1 MIRISGWSKL
11 VHLLVE
17 LVVGD
22 LLGEGGDQGLTLVLE
37 QPLRFD
43 QDLGH

>member
-1 MIRISGWSKL
+1 MIGISGWSTL
-11 VHLLVE
+11 VYLLVE

-37 QPLRFD
+37 QALRLD